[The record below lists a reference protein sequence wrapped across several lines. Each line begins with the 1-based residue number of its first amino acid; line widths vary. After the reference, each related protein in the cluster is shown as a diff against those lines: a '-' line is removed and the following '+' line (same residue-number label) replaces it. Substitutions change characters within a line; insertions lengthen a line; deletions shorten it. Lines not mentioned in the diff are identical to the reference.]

1 MKALIIGGSGSL
13 SGFLAQKVM
22 KQYEVWAVT
31 RGQRRQEGLQEQI
44 LRGEALRLVAEG
56 IYLTQPIFV
65 GDLADAM
72 LDCVDKPASFQE
84 IFCICGPDIME
95 NRQYHEIM
103 GELLRTRVVIEEIPL
118 HVYFYSHPE
127 FQG

>member
-44 LRGEALRLVAEG
+44 LRGEALRWTVW
-56 IYLTQPIFV
+56 TSRQVFRKFFV
-65 GDLADAM
+65 SAALISWRT
-72 LDCVDKPASFQE
+72 AST
-84 IFCICGPDIME
+84 MRSWE
-95 NRQYHEIM
+95 NY
-103 GELLRTRVVIEEIPL
+103 
-118 HVYFYSHPE
+118 
-127 FQG
+127 

>member
-84 IFCICGPDIME
+84 IFCRE
-95 NRQYHEIM
+95 AFF
-103 GELLRTRVVIEEIPL
+103 LLIL
-118 HVYFYSHPE
+118 
-127 FQG
+127 